1 MSTNTPSPSPTEA
14 PQKLVDLHETS
25 KQKSFIDELAKS
37 HGLTEP
43 EKQKF
48 TEKYQK
54 AIGELLKK
62 YEGKKD
68 VVIGEISDILGK
80 FKESLQHEKNDDDDA
95 TEFSSQSPDTD
106 KTDTDSEKKLGDK
119 EIDEHIKQLSD
130 KIESKLNAPTTTPE
144 TTPSWQAAQQVVEKT
159 LWELNISADIPSIPN
174 DYESKD
180 RPSGLVNM
188 IIKIFDSLGL
198 SFIANY
204 LKMSTMGYKTEKQME
219 YTKVAMNNLL
229 SVKESPIGSIIRLDD
244 ITEREYRKILSNHTD
259 LDFSVK
265 ENAEAALLGKH
276 ADNPKYKKYHRIYM
290 GIEKKA
296 EELTNVESADYNPVA
311 RLESLLD
318 CSKDESIV
326 VPYDTEEDTTTP
338 PPAVENPPIK
348 TDVQKLE
355 EQKQEIKSAQEAD
368 ANLEQAKKDLD
379 TARALPDSPDKWA
392 KVTEAETKLKE
403 AEVVVKNITEWS
415 KTKVSEML
423 KKTEDELKD
432 TKLTKEQK
440 INQRKTLETQLS
452 RDPNNTTIK
461 NDVSN
466 VTTEIRNLEIKE
478 KTLEETIGKI
488 KAEQEKF
495 PKDTT
500 KTISATEAQK
510 TAQEAERLALE
521 GNGTVDVQQTK
532 EENESQEQIFQK
544 ELQEL
549 TEEVRNTLHDKNENF
564 SEIDSPE
571 DILELQKRIDSFLE
585 GKKPEI
591 LKKYN
596 TSIADIKSKIEFAQG
611 KVDLIKLWKK
621 KEAEWWALDQKIN
634 YWAWTYGGI
643 WDGFVEVD
651 GTDVDVDIAWDKDD
665 NVLIKTTDTTIIPRL
680 WGEVSNVVKIIRE
693 NEKKLTGTEW
703 FKSKK
708 GKVFPINFDK

>member
-1 MSTNTPSPSPTEA
+1 
-14 PQKLVDLHETS
+14 
-25 KQKSFIDELAKS
+25 
-37 HGLTEP
+37 
-43 EKQKF
+43 
-48 TEKYQK
+48 
-54 AIGELLKK
+54 
-62 YEGKKD
+62 
-68 VVIGEISDILGK
+68 
-80 FKESLQHEKNDDDDA
+80 
-95 TEFSSQSPDTD
+95 
-106 KTDTDSEKKLGDK
+106 
-119 EIDEHIKQLSD
+119 
-130 KIESKLNAPTTTPE
+130 
-144 TTPSWQAAQQVVEKT
+144 
-159 LWELNISADIPSIPN
+159 
-174 DYESKD
+174 
-180 RPSGLVNM
+180 
-188 IIKIFDSLGL
+188 
-198 SFIANY
+198 
-204 LKMSTMGYKTEKQME
+204 
-219 YTKVAMNNLL
+219 
-229 SVKESPIGSIIRLDD
+229 
-244 ITEREYRKILSNHTD
+244 
-259 LDFSVK
+259 
-265 ENAEAALLGKH
+265 
-276 ADNPKYKKYHRIYM
+276 
-290 GIEKKA
+290 
-296 EELTNVESADYNPVA
+296 
-311 RLESLLD
+311 
-318 CSKDESIV
+318 
-326 VPYDTEEDTTTP
+326 
-338 PPAVENPPIK
+338 
-348 TDVQKLE
+348 
-355 EQKQEIKSAQEAD
+355 
-368 ANLEQAKKDLD
+368 
-379 TARALPDSPDKWA
+379 
-392 KVTEAETKLKE
+392 
-403 AEVVVKNITEWS
+403 
-415 KTKVSEML
+415 ML

-621 KEAEWWALDQKIN
+621 KEAEW
-634 YWAWTYGGI
+634 
-643 WDGFVEVD
+643 
-651 GTDVDVDIAWDKDD
+651 
-665 NVLIKTTDTTIIPRL
+665 
-680 WGEVSNVVKIIRE
+680 
-693 NEKKLTGTEW
+693 
-703 FKSKK
+703 
-708 GKVFPINFDK
+708 